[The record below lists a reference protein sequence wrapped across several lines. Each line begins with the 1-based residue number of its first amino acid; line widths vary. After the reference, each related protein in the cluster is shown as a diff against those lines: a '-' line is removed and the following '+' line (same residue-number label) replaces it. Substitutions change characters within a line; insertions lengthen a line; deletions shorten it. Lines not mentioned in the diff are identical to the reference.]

1 MSRRLTQVTCIVA
14 LLCAS
19 IAWLALS
26 PRLSAVLLF
35 GLLLLALLTIR
46 IHRRWSIV
54 VGIWAL
60 LAAAPMLPID
70 IAFHRSS
77 GLGPRIMPVTFGLL
91 SAEGEELAKKGLI
104 WPGGCIVFP
113 NSPRWVLVL

>member
-1 MSRRLTQVTCIVA
+1 MSRRLTQVARSVA

-19 IAWLALS
+19 IAWLALY
-26 PRLSAVLLF
+26 PRLSPLLLF

-54 VGIWAL
+54 VVIWGL
-60 LAAAPMLPID
+60 LVVAPMLPID
-70 IAFHRSS
+70 IAFDRSS
-77 GLGPRIMPVTFGLL
+77 GLGPRIMPVAYGLL